1 MSPMSNHDREEI
13 RKEIR
18 SLADD
23 FKSAIGSLVDQLR
36 DTHTTSLREADH
48 AVRETS
54 NGGGSPNSENLRV
67 AVGPF
72 VHPNGNAGDAQQ
84 MDGAAWR
91 GHRDSRPGPFWSG
104 EPEQDFLRVQIVADL
119 ELLGAVV
126 QRGHDDPRHCSVS
139 PEVEPGPL
147 DGLDD
152 LRAQLAAYYDS
163 QAGEM
168 RMRIITDTTDS
179 LLRFLSEPLPASS
192 NQLCDLT
199 FQLLDCLH
207 QQIERVRQVRVGLND
222 LGRSDVAAD
231 TSGGVAHNDSSTSA
245 EQPESVPAITV
256 EAKRRGGGDTG
267 PCARGGAA

>member
-1 MSPMSNHDREEI
+1 MTTQVTPVLLETGTTHFGRCDYTLCGLWVGSGLHGDYEVSCKNCLRVYY
-13 RKEIR
+13 
-18 SLADD
+18 SL
-23 FKSAIGSLVDQLR
+23 K
-36 DTHTTSLREADH
+36 H
-48 AVRETS
+48 
-54 NGGGSPNSENLRV
+54 GGSPNSENLRV

-84 MDGAAWR
+84 MDGAVWR

-104 EPEQDFLRVQIVADL
+104 EPEQDF
-119 ELLGAVV
+119 
-126 QRGHDDPRHCSVS
+126 
-139 PEVEPGPL
+139 
-147 DGLDD
+147 

-168 RMRIITDTTDS
+168 RMRIITDTTNS

-192 NQLCDLT
+192 DQLCDLT

-256 EAKRRGGGDTG
+256 EAKRRGDGDSC